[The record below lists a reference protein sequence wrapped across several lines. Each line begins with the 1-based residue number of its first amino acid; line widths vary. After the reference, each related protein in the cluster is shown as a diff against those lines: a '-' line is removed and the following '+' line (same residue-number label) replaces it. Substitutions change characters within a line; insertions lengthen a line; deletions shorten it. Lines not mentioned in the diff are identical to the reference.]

1 MYTII
6 VFMNSTGLT
15 KHNSWFLFLT
25 WLFLCFCFDVLFFHA
40 LYCLSVSVYHC
51 MYVCYMFIKDQSI
64 NQVCTFKFLS
74 TGLSGGMWII
84 GLTLMMTKTLAES
97 LHEAFI
103 KHCNPFLHIIVTH
116 LALWLLKTNK
126 AYLLTVSR
134 LLSTTYRTRLTIG
147 RGRVLP
153 RGPANGQGP
162 ISGQGT
168 LGPAANPHHRHGLAA
183 ASGRSDRGE
192 LWGRL
197 SVLVAHWS
205 VEF

>member
-25 WLFLCFCFDVLFFHA
+25 WLFLCFCFDVLFSM
-40 LYCLSVSVYHC
+40 LYIVCQYQCITACTFVTCLL
-51 MYVCYMFIKDQSI
+51 KI